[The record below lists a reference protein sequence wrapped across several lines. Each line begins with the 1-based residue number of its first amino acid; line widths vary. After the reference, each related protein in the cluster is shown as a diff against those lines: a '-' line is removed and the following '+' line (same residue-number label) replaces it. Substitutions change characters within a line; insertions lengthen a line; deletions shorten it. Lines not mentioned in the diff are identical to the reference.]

1 MGEQKKSKHT
11 QKKEVCLFRFR
22 IIFDPYKK
30 LELIKKKKGFDCQTS
45 EISSVL
51 NELPIME
58 VHFFL

>member
-30 LELIKKKKGFDCQTS
+30 LELIKKKK
-45 EISSVL
+45 VL
-51 NELPIME
+51 IAKLPKL
-58 VHFFL
+58 VQF